1 MAKPREAS
9 NMSELVLPFAI
20 MALTVLVLGGLLL
33 CFRKWL
39 ALRDQLD
46 RRAAEPKAVSWA
58 PPPERRPA
66 PGRKPAPAR
75 AA

>member
-1 MAKPREAS
+1 
-9 NMSELVLPFAI
+9 MSELILPFAI
-20 MALTVLVLGGLLL
+20 MALTVFVLVGLLL

-46 RRAAEPKAVSWA
+46 REAAATTAASSGTA
-58 PPPERRPA
+58 PPRHAPAARRPA
-66 PGRKPAPAR
+66 QVAR

>member
-1 MAKPREAS
+1 
-9 NMSELVLPFAI
+9 MSELVLPFAI
-20 MALTVLVLGGLLL
+20 MALTVLVLAGLLL

-46 RRAAEPKAVSWA
+46 RPAASTAAPPLPAEARRAAVGREPATI
-58 PPPERRPA
+58 
-66 PGRKPAPAR
+66 AR

>member
-1 MAKPREAS
+1 
-9 NMSELVLPFAI
+9 MSELVLPFAI
-20 MALTVLVLGGLLL
+20 MALTVLVLAGLLL

-46 RRAAEPKAVSWA
+46 RPAASPAPPLPTEARRAAA
-58 PPPERRPA
+58 
-66 PGRKPAPAR
+66 RKPATIAR